1 MSAILKTEN
10 LKKDFL
16 MGKIK
21 VPALRGVNIEIE
33 QGSFTAVMGASGSGK
48 TTLLNMVGLLD
59 APSSGKVYVDG
70 IDTSDLS
77 GTQMAKMRLEKLGF
91 IFQFFN
97 LFLELTAL
105 ENVMVPLML
114 AGRGDAEKRAK
125 ELLELV
131 GLGDRLDHK
140 PSELSG
146 GQQQRV
152 TIARAL
158 VNEPVLLLAD
168 EPTANLDSKTA
179 VEVVGLFRK
188 LNKETGVT
196 VFMVTHEEEL
206 GRMADRIIWLR
217 DGLIKNIGNID
228 KIN

>member
-33 QGSFTAVMGASGSGK
+33 RGSFTAVMGASGSGK

-70 IDTSDLS
+70 MDTSNLN
-77 GTQMAKMRLEKLGF
+77 GTHKAEMRLEKLGF
-91 IFQFFN
+91 VFQFFN

-105 ENVMVPLML
+105 ENVMIPLML
-114 AGRGDAEKRAK
+114 ARRDDVEKRAK
-125 ELLELV
+125 ELLKLV
-131 GLGDRLDHK
+131 DLADRMDHK

-152 TIARAL
+152 TIARSL
-158 VNEPVLLLAD
+158 VNEPVILLAD

-179 VEVVGLFRK
+179 VEVVELFRK
-188 LNKETGVT
+188 LNRETGVT

-206 GRMADRIIWLR
+206 GRMADSIVWLR
-217 DGLIKNIGNID
+217 DGLIENIENIN

>member
-10 LKKDFL
+10 LKKDYL
-16 MGKIK
+16 MGKVK
-21 VPALRGVNIEIE
+21 VPALREVDIEIDK
-33 QGSFTAVMGASGSGK
+33 GSFTAVMGASGSGK

-70 IDTSDLS
+70 IDTSVLS
-77 GTQMAKMRLEKLGF
+77 GTHKAGMRLEKLGF

-114 AGRGDAEKRAK
+114 AGRGDAEKKAK
-125 ELLELV
+125 ELLGLV
-131 GLGDRLDHK
+131 GLGDRMGHK
-140 PSELSG
+140 PPELSG

-152 TIARAL
+152 TIARSL
-158 VNEPVLLLAD
+158 VNDPVILLAD

-188 LNKETGVT
+188 LNQETKVT

-217 DGLIKNIGNID
+217 DGLIENIE
-228 KIN
+228 KI